1 MTVND
6 FLTMLR
12 KRIFDTDRIEY
23 TDAELIDYTNAAIV
37 QHTTEMIAVGDP
49 SLVVESGY
57 LSYGDPLPER
67 FGGWA
72 GQYAMVA
79 ANGFVY
85 PENGVV
91 NARWFKFPKPVAAL
105 EDVMPYAD
113 QYTPRL
119 LALAAAHALNRN
131 EYDVSQDVQLAEA
144 VNPQRVFGTNA

>member
-49 SLVVESGY
+49 SLVVQDGY
-57 LSYGDPLPER
+57 LSYGDPLPEG

-72 GQYAMVA
+72 GQYAMVV
-79 ANGFVY
+79 ANGCVY
-85 PENGVV
+85 PEDGVV
-91 NARWFKFPKPVAAL
+91 NARWFKFPAPIAAL
-105 EDVMPYAD
+105 EDEMPYD
-113 QYTPRL
+113 GQYTPRL
-119 LALAAAHALNRN
+119 LALATAYALNRN
-131 EYDVSQDVQLAEA
+131 EYDVAQDVQLAEA
-144 VNPQRVFGTNA
+144 VNPQRGFRQNA